1 MNESLKERVRRF
13 LQAHRHRK
21 IWEKLVGSLAV
32 VVVFVTSYLLILP
45 AITMEKTTY
54 CGNARHTHTASCYE
68 PSEEI
73 LDEDDISGSTGSAS
87 AGISVPSWTDSLS
100 IEGIEEIRTG
110 GEDEGLA
117 GAETESES
125 ESESETESESESET
139 ETESESETKE
149 TTVVDHEALIKEKA
163 EAEGSSVAE
172 TDIESEHASAIA
184 PESESESTSESGSEP
199 ETEFEPESEFE
210 SESESETET
219 ETEAETKAEEE
230 TKAEKG
236 TEAESE
242 AFTEVMTESETM
254 TETAAELE
262 SESET
267 ENQTEMSYYTSLM
280 SLENEELIDEQA
292 DESGAMVNGAID
304 FKKYITSIKYKTGS
318 DWKDVTEGNIEI
330 NGSDTLEFMMNYKL
344 PAYTLSPENKTIVY
358 QLPEG
363 LAIKSDEQ
371 GKVYSSDNQEVGN
384 YTISSDGKVM
394 ITFND
399 TYVQASVKG
408 QEINGYI
415 QFSSLVDESKTDD
428 AGKKEINFN
437 DSNKVTV
444 VIKDKTITSE
454 DLLVKKEY
462 SDVDPKTGTVKY
474 TITVS
479 SKNGTYSDV
488 SLKDAMDK
496 TVLADQITI
505 TGKNGKVIAIG
516 NKPNTGVGSFNITL
530 PKMNAGDIYTV
541 TYTAKLKELVNG
553 EVKANN
559 KVSAEAKRED
569 GANMK
574 AEDSVD
580 VAFEQKLLEKTG
592 ELQADGKIK
601 WTITI
606 NEGKAD
612 LKGLTLSDIL
622 NGKDYTGKVTISPA
636 VNGQTE
642 VTLPYTFDKDKT
654 DANTYTITY
663 ITDADKVIGAT
674 ETVNKAILKPSDS
687 SNSGIS
693 DQGSIGDGEK
703 YEPIAKK
710 ADGIRE
716 QDDNTALIDWET
728 MVSAEK
734 GDFPDSWYIEDAV
747 VVATNKQWFT
757 GEQLAALKNE
767 LDRVLK
773 DASLNR
779 LIGKYKIT
787 ATEPASDIDWWNDKG
802 WVETFESGKRYKK
815 YRIEFWEGLKKGE
828 TFTFKYQTTASIEGI
843 TDKTSFTNNIKL
855 NNVDK
860 SATIDYTPSKVT
872 VSKTDG
878 NGDGNDNDK
887 NYKDL
892 QNGILTWKI
901 SLSIPA
907 GYTGGEMTV
916 LEKLPEGVELN
927 SLNLWV
933 NSHSNSADITADGI
947 HELSYWSGIKYSI
960 TKSTDAEGIKVII
973 PQNLTFCNS
982 SNSYHNPHILTFEV
996 KAKIKEGFSDWSE
1009 TGDVQIHR
1017 FENTVSIKN
1026 KSNDLIAEDS
1036 QAQTVKKEKEK
1047 PIEKKIVSKSHAER
1061 DSNHHYEGNIVPYSI
1076 GVNLDGEQLLDGK
1089 TLTLEDKLTY
1099 VYNSYDSKM
1108 SVTLVSGSVQV
1119 YPAKKENGKLVK
1131 SSTQPLD
1138 ARQWSFVYDETAL
1151 SSENEGKVATLQ
1163 NRLIFT
1169 VPDGIPLLI
1178 EYKYKVSGEPG
1189 KWGKLVNVASLTGS
1203 TGKSNEDTVEFQIQK
1218 SAAGADTCGVTINK
1232 VDSRNYAFGLDGAV
1246 FELYR
1251 WDGNAYVKMLGQ
1263 DGKDTF
1269 QTTTSISGIKGQLT
1283 LPTLTYNTAYKLV
1296 EIKAPTG
1303 YEIEPGK
1310 EAYAF
1315 FIENSDKKAYPD
1327 VKPDNFNGVSHKSGD
1342 LIYLPNT
1349 KTNEMNLEV
1358 EKKWFRADGV
1368 TENTGEMSG
1377 EIKFRLYRHIA
1388 GANETSDNF
1397 ATSENDVLILP
1408 NPSNPEIETYAI
1420 SQANNWKLTI
1430 ENLPISNLDIENEQK
1445 YIYYVVEEKVAN
1457 YDTQY
1462 INTSSANGSIV
1473 IKNIANP
1480 SYTLPETG
1488 GSGTLPYMAGGIAVL
1503 ASGLLYGY
1511 SLRRRRERRMG

>member
-1 MNESLKERVRRF
+1 M
-13 LQAHRHRK
+13 
-21 IWEKLVGSLAV
+21 
-32 VVVFVTSYLLILP
+32 
-45 AITMEKTTY
+45 
-54 CGNARHTHTASCYE
+54 
-68 PSEEI
+68 
-73 LDEDDISGSTGSAS
+73 DEDDISGSTGSAS
-87 AGISVPSWTDSLS
+87 AGISAPSWADSLS
-100 IEGIEEIRTG
+100 IEGIEELRTG

-125 ESESETESESESET
+125 ETETESESESESELKSESESEFESESATESESETESESKYESKL
-139 ETESESETKE
+139 ESESES
-149 TTVVDHEALIKEKA
+149 ASEK
-163 EAEGSSVAE
+163 
-172 TDIESEHASAIA
+172 DIESEHAPAIA
-184 PESESESTSESGSEP
+184 PESESESTSESGSEL
-199 ETEFEPESEFE
+199 ETESEPELESEI
-210 SESESETET
+210 ESESETEPVKKT
-219 ETEAETKAEEE
+219 VVRAEKKSETEAETEAETKAEE
-230 TKAEKG
+230 G
-236 TEAESE
+236 TETERE
-242 AFTEVMTESETM
+242 AFTEATTESETA
-254 TETAAELE
+254 TEMAAEQE

-267 ENQTEMSYYTSLM
+267 ETQTEMLYYTSLM

-292 DESGAMVNGAID
+292 DDSDAMVNGAID

-344 PAYTLSPENKTIVY
+344 PAYTLSPENKTIMY

-371 GKVYSSDNQEVGN
+371 GKVYSSDNQEVGT

-394 ITFND
+394 ITFYD

-462 SDVDPKTGTVKY
+462 SDVDQKTGTVKY

-488 SLKDAMDK
+488 TLKDAMDK
-496 TVLADQITI
+496 TVLADQITV
-505 TGKNGKVIAIG
+505 TGKDGKVITIG
-516 NKPNTGVGSFNITL
+516 NKPNTDAGSFNITL

-580 VAFEQKLLEKTG
+580 VSFKQKLLEKTG

-622 NGKDYTGKVTISPA
+622 NGKEYTGKVTISPA
-636 VNGQTE
+636 VNGETE

-654 DANTYTITY
+654 DTNTYTITY
-663 ITDADKVIGAT
+663 TTDAYKVIGAT

-687 SNSGIS
+687 SKSGIS
-693 DQGSIGDGEK
+693 DQEGIGDGKK

-716 QDDNTALIDWET
+716 QDDNTVLIDWET
-728 MVSAEK
+728 TVSAEK

-747 VVATNKQWFT
+747 AVATNKQWFT
-757 GEQLAALKNE
+757 GEQLAALKSK
-767 LDRVLK
+767 LDQALK

-787 ATEPASDIDWWNDKG
+787 ATEPASDTDWWNDKG

-828 TFTFKYQTTASIEGI
+828 KFTFKYQTTASIEGI

-878 NGDGNDNDK
+878 NGDSNDNDK
-887 NYKDL
+887 DYKGL

-927 SLNLWV
+927 SLNLWI
-933 NSHSNSADITADGI
+933 NNHSNSADITADGT
-947 HELSYWSGIKYSI
+947 HELSYWSGTKYSV

-982 SNSYHNPHILTFEV
+982 SNGYHNPHILTFEV

-1036 QAQTVKKEKEK
+1036 QAQTVKKEKER

-1076 GVNLDGEQLLDGK
+1076 SVNLDGEQLLDGK

-1138 ARQWSFVYDETAL
+1138 ASQWSFVYDETTL

-1163 NRLIFT
+1163 NRLILT

-1342 LIYLPNT
+1342 MIYLPNT
-1349 KTNEMNLEV
+1349 KTNKMNLEV

-1397 ATSENDVLILP
+1397 TTSENDVLVLP
-1408 NPSNPEIETYAI
+1408 DPSNPEIETYTI
-1420 SQANNWKLTI
+1420 NQVNNWKRII

-1480 SYTLPETG
+1480 SYTLPATG
-1488 GSGTLPYMAGGIAVL
+1488 GPGTLPYMAGGIAVL